1 MTPSTKDTA
10 GDINGVRGRQDL
22 KVQFNH
28 VPLRDNRVD
37 PTTTNIID
45 MYVLTSNFNAAF
57 RAWVNNGCPLGSRP
71 LPLTS
76 YSLEQLMQ
84 PIVPYKSVSDTI
96 VFHPVDYKIIFGTGA
111 SSQYQVTIR
120 VTRSDGTKVSDAEIR
135 SRVIASINAYFDI
148 SNWDFGETFY
158 FTDMASWVHKQ
169 LSGVISSIVLIPLQS
184 NLTTNDMFQ
193 IKCDQNEIFISS
205 ATVANVEVISGQI
218 APTSSSLK

>member
-1 MTPSTKDTA
+1 
-10 GDINGVRGRQDL
+10 
-22 KVQFNH
+22 
-28 VPLRDNRVD
+28 
-37 PTTTNIID
+37 
-45 MYVLTSNFNAAF
+45 
-57 RAWVNNGCPLGSRP
+57 
-71 LPLTS
+71 
-76 YSLEQLMQ
+76 MQ

-96 VFHPVDYKIIFGTGA
+96 IFHPVDYKIIFGTGA
-111 SSQYQVTIR
+111 DSSYRVTIR

-169 LSGVISSIVLIPLQS
+169 MGGVISSIVLIPLQS
-184 NLTTNDMFQ
+184 NLTSNDMFQ

-205 ATVANVEVISGQI
+205 ATISDVEVISGQV